1 MRIFH
6 IQRCHLLKPQATLL
20 QNSLEGE
27 AGPGGVGYATDA
39 EPMEAMTDGGNCG
52 KFWQDV
58 SRNLWHYR

>member
-1 MRIFH
+1 MTGST
-6 IQRCHLLKPQATLL
+6 QATLL

-58 SRNLWHYR
+58 SRNLWH